1 MVILTRMF
9 AWRGAL
15 VNFKPDTFLRL
26 APLGIPSP
34 PALEIPA
41 CRQTSPA
48 QGPAQTHSGDGR
60 EELDL
65 G

>member
-1 MVILTRMF
+1 MILARMF

-15 VNFKPDTFLRL
+15 VNFKPDTFLRWHCKGFRL
-26 APLGIPSP
+26 LRRWKS
-34 PALEIPA
+34 
-41 CRQTSPA
+41 RPA